1 MGRPLPSELTTLE
14 RGSPERFG
22 YSWDIFHEILPEHQ
36 EQFRRWTSPLPA
48 AAWRGA
54 RFLDVG
60 CGIGRN
66 TYWAMEAGAAGG
78 VAIDVDERSL
88 AAARRNLSKFPGV
101 EVRRESVYDV
111 ADASAFDIVFSI
123 GVIHHLGEPDEALR
137 RMVRATRPGG
147 RVLIWVYGRENNGW
161 VVYGFDPL
169 RRLLFS
175 RLPLRLVYQC
185 SAAPTLLLWTLL
197 RLGLG
202 GRRGVAYYQ
211 LLRRF
216 SWRHLR
222 AIVFDQMI
230 PRVSNYWPRAE
241 VERLLTTAGLADVRV
256 EWVNQVSWAA
266 VGTRPER

>member
-1 MGRPLPSELTTLE
+1 MGRPVPSELTALE

-36 EQFRRWTSPLPA
+36 EQFRRWTAPLPRS
-48 AAWRGA
+48 AWRGA

-66 TYWAMEAGAAGG
+66 SYWAMEAGAAGG

-88 AAARRNLSKFPGV
+88 AAARRNLSRFPAV
-101 EVRRESVYDV
+101 EVRRQSAYDI
-111 ADASAFDIVFSI
+111 ADESAFDIVFSI
-123 GVIHHLGEPDEALR
+123 GVLHHLGDPDAALR
-137 RMVRATRPGG
+137 RMVQATRPGG

-161 VVYGFDPL
+161 IVHGFDPL

-175 RLPLRLVYQC
+175 RLPLGVVYRL
-185 SAAPTLLLWTLL
+185 SAAPTLLLWTAL

-202 GRRGVAYYQ
+202 RLAYYR

-230 PRVSNYWPRAE
+230 PRVAHYWPRPH
-241 VERLLTTAGLADVRV
+241 VERLLTNAGLADVQL
-256 EWVNQVSWAA
+256 EWVNQMSWAA
-266 VGTRPER
+266 AGTRPSR